1 MSLYIFD
8 LDGVVYR
15 GEKVLPGVKESLSLL
30 RNRKEQIC
38 FLSNNSTL
46 SRQGFLRKL
55 DRLGIQ
61 AKLDEL
67 YPSSY
72 LAAVYLSGN
81 RQRKENR
88 ALVIGEEGLLEE
100 LREAGIKITQKEDQ
114 ADYVVVGM
122 DREFNFKKLCQ
133 AYRAILKGAKFIATN
148 MDLTY
153 PLEEETAPGA
163 GAIVKAIEVSTGK
176 TPLLLG
182 KPEIFGLSTI
192 IKDKGQSLSDVILI
206 GDRLETDIL
215 AGKRMGITTVLV
227 LSGISRFEEVEK
239 TPPSLR
245 PDYVIPSLRD
255 LPYLT

>member
-88 ALVIGEEGLLEE
+88 ARG
-100 LREAGIKITQKEDQ
+100 KS
-114 ADYVVVGM
+114 
-122 DREFNFKKLCQ
+122 
-133 AYRAILKGAKFIATN
+133 
-148 MDLTY
+148 LTRS
-153 PLEEETAPGA
+153 PSRIDTA
-163 GAIVKAIEVSTGK
+163 SFRS
-176 TPLLLG
+176 TPL
-182 KPEIFGLSTI
+182 KARYRHPADIRKATACFRTFI
-192 IKDKGQSLSDVILI
+192 IIPF
-206 GDRLETDIL
+206 R
-215 AGKRMGITTVLV
+215 AGM
-227 LSGISRFEEVEK
+227 SEK
-239 TPPSLR
+239 T
-245 PDYVIPSLRD
+245 
-255 LPYLT
+255 